1 MFQNWAPTTK
11 LHRWRLSMP
20 SSFVLP
26 QRMLSFPLLE
36 CCAGKRKFVYFC
48 ELWSKIS
55 VNINVLSCTYRLYL
69 AAMHYN
75 ENGDRPQAE
84 TEEGVPLFK
93 ISFPKSRKRESAE
106 LNLKR
111 HSRPLV
117 RVQIIQHKF
126 WIFKNL
132 FILIK
137 NQININT
144 Q

>member
-1 MFQNWAPTTK
+1 
-11 LHRWRLSMP
+11 MP

-93 ISFPKSRKRESAE
+93 ISFPKSRKGECRVKPQKTQQTFGKGSNHTTQILDFLKLIYLDKES
-106 LNLKR
+106 NKYK
-111 HSRPLV
+111 HS
-117 RVQIIQHKF
+117 K
-126 WIFKNL
+126 KNPTN
-132 FILIK
+132 K
-137 NQININT
+137 K
-144 Q
+144 